1 MEIVERIK
9 KYIDYKG
16 ITKYRFYKETSLSN
30 GFLDKTGNIG
40 SDKCERIIYQ
50 YPDLNPDWLLTGKG
64 NMLRDNTDTPISAA
78 LPEHPEILSYLEKQL
93 KEKEKVIGEL
103 NQEIGRLKA
112 LVKVLEEGEEGFKD
126 VEDAGVA
133 DVG

>member
-1 MEIVERIK
+1 MGITERIC
-9 KYIDYKG
+9 KYIEYKG

-30 GFLDKTGNIG
+30 GFLDKSGNIG

-50 YPDLNPDWLLTGKG
+50 YPDLNPDWLLTGRG
-64 NMLRDNTDTPISAA
+64 DMLRDDTKNQISTPP
-78 LPEHPEILSYLEKQL
+78 PEQPEILSYLEKQL
-93 KEKEKVIGEL
+93 KEKEKEIGEL

-112 LVKVLEEGEEGFKD
+112 LVTVLEEGGEGFED
-126 VEDAGVA
+126 VEDASIA